1 MQTYT
6 TCIRSPKI
14 WWPIPDTDSETG
26 AQILSLSNAEIRKYH
41 VEQIINV
48 NLAG

>member
-6 TCIRSPKI
+6 SCIHSPKT
-14 WWPIPDTDSETG
+14 WWPIPYTDSEDG

-48 NLAG
+48 NLPG